1 MSKVPIISIVDDD
14 DLVREAMQALIES
27 LGYASE
33 AFASAEEY
41 LKSDRVRDTACL
53 IVDVQMPGMTGF
65 DLQDW
70 LIDNCYRTPMIFIS
84 GYPAERY
91 QGRVKESIAVGFLS
105 KPINVGRLEE
115 YLKKTLNGSGGPPD
129 E

>member
-1 MSKVPIISIVDDD
+1 MISIIDDD

-27 LGYASE
+27 LGYDSE
-33 AFASAEEY
+33 AFASAEDY
-41 LKSDRVRDTACL
+41 VKSDRVSDTSCL

-70 LIDNCYRTPMIFIS
+70 LIENSYCTPMIFMS
-84 GYPAERY
+84 GLSAERY
-91 QGRVKESIAVGFLS
+91 KERVKETIAIGFLS

-115 YLKKTLNGSGGPPD
+115 YLKKALNGSGGPPD
-129 E
+129 D